1 MTGHLAAGS
10 KDAAS
15 TSRGGADPA
24 DHSTADKNVGASS
37 PHTRDLG
44 EFHLNP
50 GRIRSGEDKRTTLMI
65 KNIPNKY
72 TEKMILQQIDECCKD
87 GYDFFYLPIDFRNKC
102 NVGYAFM
109 NMRTPEDILPLYEHL
124 NNKKWARFNSEKVCV
139 LTYGR
144 IQGFSALTSH
154 FQRVSLR
161 HEDKR
166 RRPLIFK

>member
-1 MTGHLAAGS
+1 MG
-10 KDAAS
+10 
-15 TSRGGADPA
+15 
-24 DHSTADKNVGASS
+24 
-37 PHTRDLG
+37 
-44 EFHLNP
+44 
-50 GRIRSGEDKRTTLMI
+50 
-65 KNIPNKY
+65 
-72 TEKMILQQIDECCKD
+72 KMILQQIDECCKD

-109 NMRTPEDILPLYEHL
+109 NMKTPEDILPLYAHL

-166 RRPLIFK
+166 RRPPIFKKAAIFKEATAILGPCAPSFPSPQRSRSLPYSHCSDEREQPLLP

>member
-1 MTGHLAAGS
+1 
-10 KDAAS
+10 
-15 TSRGGADPA
+15 
-24 DHSTADKNVGASS
+24 
-37 PHTRDLG
+37 
-44 EFHLNP
+44 
-50 GRIRSGEDKRTTLMI
+50 MI

-102 NVGYAFM
+102 NVGYAFV
-109 NMRTPEDILPLYEHL
+109 NMKTPEDILPLYAHL
-124 NNKKWARFNSEKVCV
+124 NNKKWARFKSEKVCV

-144 IQGFSALTSH
+144 IQGFSALISH

-166 RRPLIFK
+166 RRPLIFA